1 MKISKE
7 SIEKVRNAISL
18 SELASNYI
26 KVQKTGKNYR
36 ALCPFHAEKTPSF
49 YIDDMKGL
57 FYCFGC
63 KASGDIFTFV
73 QKIENCDFYEAILK
87 VASLANVQI
96 QYEESDE
103 NEINRKIIKE
113 IFALV
118 AQYYHENLFKSDLAL
133 NYLKNRKISTQTI
146 EYFKLGF
153 STSSDM
159 RFFESIANKY
169 RLSLDY
175 LYEIGL
181 LNKKNQVYTPF
192 FYQRLMIPIQ
202 NNWGEIVAF
211 GARRLNEEN
220 GPKYINSPEH
230 ILFKKGNILFNYA
243 NVRKLKE
250 NNSIVL
256 VEGYFD
262 VISLYQSGIK
272 FAVAPLGTAI
282 NEYQIKMLSSR
293 FGEIFTLF
301 DMDSAGQKATLTAI
315 EMAIP
320 LNTELK
326 IISLPDNIKDID
338 EFIHKNEK
346 LKGEQSDSETL
357 MEYFKKNS
365 KSSIDELLYNR
376 LYLKEKSRDIAKVYK
391 YFINYL
397 ISLND
402 DIISFSLIKR
412 ASKLDSAF
420 SEQQIVDFYNNAK
433 RGKDFNTDKIN
444 KSLKFD
450 ENEKVEMEFVGFIIN
465 SEDFINEAKRYI
477 SPSVLSSK
485 KGLEFYQKALV
496 STNYNDREQFLRNN
510 LNDEELAYMNKSAI
524 SEIED
529 KKSLLEDYLA
539 YFKLKELE
547 KTLDEI
553 NNMIKQEE
561 KNGNYPAELLE
572 KKQFVIS
579 NIQRLKAFRKGLG
592 K

>member
-87 VASLANVQI
+87 VANLANIQI

-113 IFALV
+113 IFALT

-133 NYLKNRKISTQTI
+133 NYLKNRKISAQTI

-169 RLSLDY
+169 RLSLDF

-181 LNKKNQVYTPF
+181 LNKKNQGYAPF

-211 GARRLNEEN
+211 GARRLDEEN

-230 ILFKKGNILFNYA
+230 VLFKKGNILFNYA

-293 FGEIFTLF
+293 FAEIFTLF
-301 DMDSAGQKATLTAI
+301 DMDSAGKKATLTAV

-326 IISLPDNIKDID
+326 IISLPDSIKDID

-357 MEYFKKNS
+357 LEYFKKNS

-376 LYLKEKSRDIAKVYK
+376 LYLKERSRDIAKVYK

-402 DIISFSLIKR
+402 DIISLSLIKR

-433 RGKDFNTDKIN
+433 RGKDFNTNNIN
-444 KSLKFD
+444 KSSKFD
-450 ENEKVEMEFVGFIIN
+450 ENEKVEMDFVGFIIN

-485 KGLEFYQKALV
+485 KGLEFYQKALI
-496 STNYNDREQFLRNN
+496 SINYNDREQFLRNN

-561 KNGNYPAELLE
+561 KNGSYPAELLE

>member
-87 VASLANVQI
+87 VANFANIQI

-113 IFALV
+113 IFALT

-133 NYLKNRKISTQTI
+133 NYLKNRKISAQTI

-169 RLSLDY
+169 RLSLDF

-181 LNKKNQVYTPF
+181 LNKKNQGYAPF

-211 GARRLNEEN
+211 GARRLDEEN

-230 ILFKKGNILFNYA
+230 VLFKKGNILFNYA

-293 FGEIFTLF
+293 FAEIFTLF
-301 DMDSAGQKATLTAI
+301 DMDSAGQKATLTAV

-326 IISLPDNIKDID
+326 IISLPDSIKDID

-357 MEYFKKNS
+357 LEYFKKNS

-376 LYLKEKSRDIAKVYK
+376 LYLKERSRDIAKVYK

-402 DIISFSLIKR
+402 DIISLSLIKR

-433 RGKDFNTDKIN
+433 RGKDFNTNNIN
-444 KSLKFD
+444 KSSKFD
-450 ENEKVEMEFVGFIIN
+450 ENEKVEMDFVGFIIN

-485 KGLEFYQKALV
+485 KGLEFYQKALI
-496 STNYNDREQFLRNN
+496 SINYNDREQFLRNN

-561 KNGNYPAELLE
+561 KNGSYPAELLE

>member
-87 VASLANVQI
+87 VANLANIQI

-113 IFALV
+113 IFALT

-133 NYLKNRKISTQTI
+133 NYLKNRKISAQTI

-169 RLSLDY
+169 RLSLDF

-181 LNKKNQVYTPF
+181 LNKKNQGYAPF

-211 GARRLNEEN
+211 GARRLDEEN

-230 ILFKKGNILFNYA
+230 VLFKKGNILFNYA

-250 NNSIVL
+250 NNGIVL

-293 FGEIFTLF
+293 FAEIFTLF
-301 DMDSAGQKATLTAI
+301 DMDSAGQKATLTAV

-326 IISLPDNIKDID
+326 IISLPDSIKDID

-357 MEYFKKNS
+357 LEYFKKNS

-376 LYLKEKSRDIAKVYK
+376 LYLKERSRDIAKVYK

-402 DIISFSLIKR
+402 DIISLSLIKR

-433 RGKDFNTDKIN
+433 RGKDFNTNNIN
-444 KSLKFD
+444 KSSKFD
-450 ENEKVEMEFVGFIIN
+450 ENEKVEMDFVGFIIN

-485 KGLEFYQKALV
+485 KGLEFYQKALI
-496 STNYNDREQFLRNN
+496 SINYNDREQFLRNN

-561 KNGNYPAELLE
+561 KNGSYPAELLE

>member
-87 VASLANVQI
+87 VANFANIQI

-113 IFALV
+113 IFALT

-133 NYLKNRKISTQTI
+133 NYLKNRKISAQTI

-169 RLSLDY
+169 RLSLDF

-181 LNKKNQVYTPF
+181 LNKKNQGYAPF

-211 GARRLNEEN
+211 GARRLDEEN

-230 ILFKKGNILFNYA
+230 VLFKKGNILFNYA

-250 NNSIVL
+250 NNGIVL

-293 FGEIFTLF
+293 FAEIFTLF
-301 DMDSAGQKATLTAI
+301 DMDSAGQKATLTAV

-326 IISLPDNIKDID
+326 IISLPDSIKDID

-357 MEYFKKNS
+357 LEYFKKNS

-376 LYLKEKSRDIAKVYK
+376 LYLKERSRDIAKVYK

-402 DIISFSLIKR
+402 DIISLSLIKR

-433 RGKDFNTDKIN
+433 RGKDFNTNNIN
-444 KSLKFD
+444 KSSKFD
-450 ENEKVEMEFVGFIIN
+450 ENEKVEMDFVGFIIN

-485 KGLEFYQKALV
+485 KGLEFYQKALI
-496 STNYNDREQFLRNN
+496 SINYNDREQFLRNN

-561 KNGNYPAELLE
+561 KNGSYPAELLE

>member
-87 VASLANVQI
+87 VANLANIQI

-113 IFALV
+113 IFALT

-133 NYLKNRKISTQTI
+133 NYLKNRKISAQTI

-169 RLSLDY
+169 RLSLDF

-181 LNKKNQVYTPF
+181 LNKKNQGYAPF

-211 GARRLNEEN
+211 GARRLDEEN

-230 ILFKKGNILFNYA
+230 VLFKKGNILFNYA

-293 FGEIFTLF
+293 FAEIFTLF
-301 DMDSAGQKATLTAI
+301 DMDSAGQKATLTAV

-326 IISLPDNIKDID
+326 IISLPDSIKDID

-357 MEYFKKNS
+357 LEYFKKNS

-376 LYLKEKSRDIAKVYK
+376 LYLKERSRDIAKVYK

-402 DIISFSLIKR
+402 DIISLSLIKR

-433 RGKDFNTDKIN
+433 RGKDFNTNNIN
-444 KSLKFD
+444 KSSKFD
-450 ENEKVEMEFVGFIIN
+450 ENEKVEMDFVGFIIN

-485 KGLEFYQKALV
+485 KGLEFYQKALI
-496 STNYNDREQFLRNN
+496 SINYNDREQFLRNN
-510 LNDEELAYMNKSAI
+510 LNDEELGYMNKSAI

-561 KNGNYPAELLE
+561 KNGSYPAELLE

>member
-36 ALCPFHAEKTPSF
+36 ALCPFHSEKTPSF

-181 LNKKNQVYTPF
+181 LNKKNQVYAPF

-301 DMDSAGQKATLTAI
+301 DMDIAGQKATLTAI

-450 ENEKVEMEFVGFIIN
+450 ENEKVEMDFVGFIIN

>member
-87 VASLANVQI
+87 VASIANVQI

-113 IFALV
+113 IFALT

-181 LNKKNQVYTPF
+181 LNKKNQVYAPF

-579 NIQRLKAFRKGLG
+579 NIQRLKAFRKGLS

>member
-87 VASLANVQI
+87 VANLANIQI

-113 IFALV
+113 IFALT

-133 NYLKNRKISTQTI
+133 NYLKNRKISAQTI

-169 RLSLDY
+169 RLSLDF

-181 LNKKNQVYTPF
+181 LNKKNQGYAPF

-211 GARRLNEEN
+211 GARRLDEEN

-230 ILFKKGNILFNYA
+230 VLFKKGNILFNYA

-250 NNSIVL
+250 NNGIVL

-293 FGEIFTLF
+293 FAEIFTLF
-301 DMDSAGQKATLTAI
+301 DMDSAGQKATLTAV

-326 IISLPDNIKDID
+326 IISLPDSIKDID

-357 MEYFKKNS
+357 LEYFKKNS

-376 LYLKEKSRDIAKVYK
+376 LYLKERSRDIAKVYK

-402 DIISFSLIKR
+402 DIISLSLIKR

-433 RGKDFNTDKIN
+433 RGKDFNTNNIN
-444 KSLKFD
+444 KSSKFD
-450 ENEKVEMEFVGFIIN
+450 ENEKVEMDFVGFIIN

-485 KGLEFYQKALV
+485 KGLEFYQKALI
-496 STNYNDREQFLRNN
+496 SINYNDREQFLRNN
-510 LNDEELAYMNKSAI
+510 LNDEELGYMNKSAI

-561 KNGNYPAELLE
+561 KNGSYPAELLE

>member
-87 VASLANVQI
+87 VANLANIQI

-113 IFALV
+113 IFALT

-133 NYLKNRKISTQTI
+133 NYLKNRKISAQTI

-169 RLSLDY
+169 RLSLDF

-181 LNKKNQVYTPF
+181 LNKKNQGYAPF

-211 GARRLNEEN
+211 GARRLDEEN

-230 ILFKKGNILFNYA
+230 VLFKKGNILFNYA

-293 FGEIFTLF
+293 FAEIFTLF
-301 DMDSAGQKATLTAI
+301 DMDSAGQKATLTAV

-326 IISLPDNIKDID
+326 IISLPDSIKDID

-357 MEYFKKNS
+357 LEYFKKNS

-376 LYLKEKSRDIAKVYK
+376 LYLKERSRDIAKVYK

-402 DIISFSLIKR
+402 DIISLSLIKR

-433 RGKDFNTDKIN
+433 RGKDFNTNNIN
-444 KSLKFD
+444 KSSKFD
-450 ENEKVEMEFVGFIIN
+450 ENEKVEMDFVGFIIN

-485 KGLEFYQKALV
+485 KGLEFYQKALI
-496 STNYNDREQFLRNN
+496 SINYNDREQFLRNN

-561 KNGNYPAELLE
+561 KNGSYPAELLE

>member
-87 VASLANVQI
+87 VANLANIQI

-113 IFALV
+113 IFALT

-133 NYLKNRKISTQTI
+133 NYLKNRKISAQTI

-169 RLSLDY
+169 RLSLDF

-181 LNKKNQVYTPF
+181 LNKKNQGYAPF

-211 GARRLNEEN
+211 GARRLDEEN

-230 ILFKKGNILFNYA
+230 VLFKKGNILFNYA

-293 FGEIFTLF
+293 FAEIFTLF
-301 DMDSAGQKATLTAI
+301 DMDSAGQKATLTAV

-326 IISLPDNIKDID
+326 IISLPDSIKDID

-357 MEYFKKNS
+357 LEYFKKNS

-376 LYLKEKSRDIAKVYK
+376 LYLKERSRDIAKVYK

-402 DIISFSLIKR
+402 DIISLSLIKR

-433 RGKDFNTDKIN
+433 LGKDFNTNNIN
-444 KSLKFD
+444 KSSKFD
-450 ENEKVEMEFVGFIIN
+450 ENEKVEMDFVGFIIN

-485 KGLEFYQKALV
+485 KGLEFYQKALI
-496 STNYNDREQFLRNN
+496 SINYNDREQFLRNN

-561 KNGNYPAELLE
+561 KNGSYPAELLE

>member
-87 VASLANVQI
+87 VANFANIQI

-113 IFALV
+113 IFALT

-133 NYLKNRKISTQTI
+133 NYLKNRKISAQTI

-169 RLSLDY
+169 RLSLDFI
-175 LYEIGL
+175 YEIGL
-181 LNKKNQVYTPF
+181 LNKKNQGYAPF

-211 GARRLNEEN
+211 GARRLDEEN

-230 ILFKKGNILFNYA
+230 VLFKKGNILFNYA

-293 FGEIFTLF
+293 FAEIFTLF
-301 DMDSAGQKATLTAI
+301 DMDSAGQKATLTAV

-326 IISLPDNIKDID
+326 IISLPDSIKDID

-357 MEYFKKNS
+357 LEYFKKNS

-376 LYLKEKSRDIAKVYK
+376 LYLKERSRDIAKVYK

-402 DIISFSLIKR
+402 DIISLSLIKR

-433 RGKDFNTDKIN
+433 RGKDFNTNNIN
-444 KSLKFD
+444 KSSKFD
-450 ENEKVEMEFVGFIIN
+450 ENEKVEMDFVGFIIN

-485 KGLEFYQKALV
+485 KGLEFYQKALI
-496 STNYNDREQFLRNN
+496 SINYNDREQFLRNN

-561 KNGNYPAELLE
+561 KNGSYPAELLE

>member
-87 VASLANVQI
+87 VANLANIQI

-113 IFALV
+113 IFALT

-133 NYLKNRKISTQTI
+133 NYLKNRKISAQTI

-169 RLSLDY
+169 RLSLDF

-181 LNKKNQVYTPF
+181 LNKKNQGYAPF

-211 GARRLNEEN
+211 GARRLDEEN

-230 ILFKKGNILFNYA
+230 VLFKKGNILFNYA

-293 FGEIFTLF
+293 FAEIFTLF
-301 DMDSAGQKATLTAI
+301 DMDSAGQKATLTAV

-326 IISLPDNIKDID
+326 IISLPDSIKDID

-357 MEYFKKNS
+357 LEYFKKNS

-376 LYLKEKSRDIAKVYK
+376 LYLKERSRDIAKVYK

-433 RGKDFNTDKIN
+433 RGKDFNTNNIN
-444 KSLKFD
+444 KSSKFD
-450 ENEKVEMEFVGFIIN
+450 ENEKVEMDFVGFIIN

-485 KGLEFYQKALV
+485 KGLEFYQKALI
-496 STNYNDREQFLRNN
+496 SINYNDREQFLRNN

-561 KNGNYPAELLE
+561 KNGSYPAELLE

>member
-1 MKISKE
+1 
-7 SIEKVRNAISL
+7 
-18 SELASNYI
+18 
-26 KVQKTGKNYR
+26 
-36 ALCPFHAEKTPSF
+36 
-49 YIDDMKGL
+49 
-57 FYCFGC
+57 
-63 KASGDIFTFV
+63 
-73 QKIENCDFYEAILK
+73 
-87 VASLANVQI
+87 
-96 QYEESDE
+96 
-103 NEINRKIIKE
+103 
-113 IFALV
+113 
-118 AQYYHENLFKSDLAL
+118 
-133 NYLKNRKISTQTI
+133 
-146 EYFKLGF
+146 
-153 STSSDM
+153 
-159 RFFESIANKY
+159 
-169 RLSLDY
+169 
-175 LYEIGL
+175 
-181 LNKKNQVYTPF
+181 
-192 FYQRLMIPIQ
+192 
-202 NNWGEIVAF
+202 
-211 GARRLNEEN
+211 
-220 GPKYINSPEH
+220 
-230 ILFKKGNILFNYA
+230 
-243 NVRKLKE
+243 
-250 NNSIVL
+250 
-256 VEGYFD
+256 
-262 VISLYQSGIK
+262 
-272 FAVAPLGTAI
+272 
-282 NEYQIKMLSSR
+282 MLSSR
-293 FGEIFTLF
+293 FAEIFTLF
-301 DMDSAGQKATLTAI
+301 DMDSAGQKATLTAV

-326 IISLPDNIKDID
+326 IISLPDSIKDID

-357 MEYFKKNS
+357 LEYFKKNS

-376 LYLKEKSRDIAKVYK
+376 LYLKERSRDIAKVYK

-402 DIISFSLIKR
+402 DIISLSLIKR

-433 RGKDFNTDKIN
+433 RGKDFNTNNIN
-444 KSLKFD
+444 KSSKFD
-450 ENEKVEMEFVGFIIN
+450 ENEKVEMDFVGFIIN

-485 KGLEFYQKALV
+485 KGLEFYQKALI
-496 STNYNDREQFLRNN
+496 SINYNDREQFLRNN

-561 KNGNYPAELLE
+561 KNGSYPAELLE

>member
-87 VASLANVQI
+87 VANLANIQI

-113 IFALV
+113 IFALT

-133 NYLKNRKISTQTI
+133 NYLKNRKISAQTI

-169 RLSLDY
+169 RLSLDF

-181 LNKKNQVYTPF
+181 LNKKNQGYAPF

-211 GARRLNEEN
+211 GARRLDEEN

-230 ILFKKGNILFNYA
+230 VLFKKGNILFNYA

-250 NNSIVL
+250 NNGIVL

-293 FGEIFTLF
+293 FAEIFTLF
-301 DMDSAGQKATLTAI
+301 DMDSAGQKATLTAV

-326 IISLPDNIKDID
+326 IISLPDSIKDID

-357 MEYFKKNS
+357 LEYFKKNS

-376 LYLKEKSRDIAKVYK
+376 LYLKERSRDIAKVYK

-433 RGKDFNTDKIN
+433 RGKDFNTNNIN
-444 KSLKFD
+444 KSSKFD

-485 KGLEFYQKALV
+485 KGLEFYQKALI
-496 STNYNDREQFLRNN
+496 SINYNDREQFLRNN

-561 KNGNYPAELLE
+561 KNGSYPAELLE

>member
-87 VASLANVQI
+87 VANLANIQI

-113 IFALV
+113 IFALT

-133 NYLKNRKISTQTI
+133 NYLKNRKISAQTI

-169 RLSLDY
+169 RLSLDFI
-175 LYEIGL
+175 YEIGL
-181 LNKKNQVYTPF
+181 LNKKNQGYAPF

-211 GARRLNEEN
+211 GARRLDEEN

-230 ILFKKGNILFNYA
+230 VLFKKGNILFNYA

-293 FGEIFTLF
+293 FAEIFTLF
-301 DMDSAGQKATLTAI
+301 DMDSAGQKATLTAV

-326 IISLPDNIKDID
+326 IISLPDSIKDID

-357 MEYFKKNS
+357 LEYFKKNS

-376 LYLKEKSRDIAKVYK
+376 LYLKERSRDIAKVYK

-402 DIISFSLIKR
+402 DIISLSLIKR

-433 RGKDFNTDKIN
+433 RGKDFNTNNIN
-444 KSLKFD
+444 KSSKFD
-450 ENEKVEMEFVGFIIN
+450 ENEKVEMDFVGFIIN

-485 KGLEFYQKALV
+485 KGLEFYQKALI
-496 STNYNDREQFLRNN
+496 SINYNDREQFLRNN

-561 KNGNYPAELLE
+561 KNGSYPAELLE

>member
-113 IFALV
+113 IFALT

-181 LNKKNQVYTPF
+181 LNKKNQVYAPF

-579 NIQRLKAFRKGLG
+579 NIQRLKAFRKGLS